1 MEKAR
6 ISSRTGHKD
15 KRMRIL
21 ILGGTSFFGKE
32 TAIRLSKAGHEVTIF
47 SRRAPVEGLPLDIRQ
62 ARGDRTVEIDLSRMS
77 VEPWDAIIDNI
88 CYTAEDAQKA
98 IKTFNG
104 RTGLYVFTSS
114 ASVYSILDG
123 GCPPFRENLTDLLPL
138 KAQLKEKYAYGA
150 GKYAAEK
157 EFLKA
162 FQEKRFPATII
173 RPPVVI
179 GPKDPTLRAYSYWL
193 RLAGGGPIFLPGFA
207 FKNRFIFSKD
217 LARALESLV
226 VAAEPCG
233 KAYNL
238 GDSQPLTLDDFVKI
252 SARIMHKEA
261 EILYPDYAW
270 LKENGFNFEASPFS
284 SGGDFVLDIS
294 KAEKE
299 LDWVSTPAAA
309 WLEETI
315 NWYLFTYTGPAPA
328 NYAGRKSEL
337 ELAKKWM
344 MKL

>member
-1 MEKAR
+1 
-6 ISSRTGHKD
+6 
-15 KRMRIL
+15 MRIL

-32 TAIRLSKAGHEVTIF
+32 AAIRLSKAGNEVTVF

-62 ARGDRTVEIDLSRMS
+62 TRGDRTVEIDLSRMA

-98 IKTFNG
+98 IRVFSG
-104 RTGLYVFTSS
+104 RTGLYLFTSS
-114 ASVYSILDG
+114 ASIYSVLEG
-123 GCPPFRENLTDLLPL
+123 SNSPFRENQAELLQL
-138 KAQLKEKYAYGA
+138 KPQLKEKHAYGL
-150 GKYAAEK
+150 GKYAAER
-157 EFLKA
+157 EYLSAFL
-162 FQEKRFPATII
+162 EKKFPVAII
-173 RPPVVI
+173 RPPIVI
-179 GPKDPTLRAYSYWL
+179 GPNDPTLRAYSYWL
-193 RLAGGGPIFLPGFA
+193 RLAGGGPLFLPGFA
-207 FKNRFIFSKD
+207 FNNRYIFSKD
-217 LARALESLV
+217 LARAIEKVIYSEV
-226 VAAEPCG
+226 PYG

-261 EILYPDYAW
+261 EVLYPDYAW
-270 LKENGFNFEASPFS
+270 LKENNFSFEASPFS
-284 SGGDFVLDIS
+284 MGGNFVLDIA

-315 NWYLFTYTGPAPA
+315 NWYLFSYTGPAPA
-328 NYAGRKSEL
+328 NYGTRKAEF
-337 ELAKKWM
+337 ELAKKWI